1 MRILTERF
9 KKFKSWFYKN
19 KEGIIVILI
28 FSLYI
33 IINISTEKFLK

>member
-1 MRILTERF
+1 MGILIERL

-28 FSLYI
+28 FFLI
-33 IINISTEKFLK
+33 ITINLAREKFF